1 MASGCIRA
9 STASS
14 SSSTTPPA
22 FWSNG
27 NKGILNSGWQNT
39 TLWQWEMISI
49 YPLVPPETCPGMY
62 VAWNAFTKTPCPKTR
77 MAGRTK
83 RQDFIVLIANHQ
95 QMKDLP
101 GMPMYEHF
109 PWQSPKFKS
118 GKPCQKNSTKHCKKT
133 TDLGPRRNRRI
144 PWACRR
150 LSPLTWMQCLK
161 GLKSD
166 FQVWIFR
173 VQKTSCLYFLTAI

>member
-1 MASGCIRA
+1 MPALPQAQALPPPQHFEAMEIRA
-9 STASS
+9 Y
-14 SSSTTPPA
+14 
-22 FWSNG
+22 W
-27 NKGILNSGWQNT
+27 ILADKTQPSGSGKWFQ
-39 TLWQWEMISI
+39 SI
-49 YPLVPPETCPGMY
+49 PSFHLKHVQGCMSHG
-62 VAWNAFTKTPCPKTR
+62 NAFTKTPCPKTR